1 MVQGYSTS
9 MNLPQVDG
17 LSMDPRILGRHI
29 DTISKYSNILKYY
42 KLFEI
47 LLLIYVVPYCA
58 IFLIFKIFDI
68 SIL

>member
-1 MVQGYSTS
+1 MVQDYPTS
-9 MNLPQVDG
+9 MNLPQVDE
-17 LSMDPRILGRHI
+17 LSMNPQILRRHI

-58 IFLIFKIFDI
+58 IFFLIF
-68 SIL
+68 